1 MSSFFDLHGYV
12 TVSVESG
19 APAERQ
25 LREMFRPFLVD
36 HLDGPADIVVGE
48 PGPPL
53 SRASHG
59 EHAFRFT
66 DESVDVVAD
75 RVRVTVRPDGYEVRG
90 KGELLTS
97 VLPIVE
103 RVGVERGAA
112 MVHAATIAI
121 GDAGVCLPAW
131 GGVGKTSTVA
141 RLTSLPE
148 GRFMGDDWAWVDKN
162 QQLLGYAKPMFLKP
176 HHRELYPHV
185 FGANSK
191 PLAPSAMTDTVARL
205 ATAVHPVIIR
215 YPRLADVTRRWS
227 PEHMMA
233 HPEDVFPPEK
243 IATRVPLRLCCFVER
258 YDGDDL
264 ELTERSTGL
273 DGPPDARQLP
283 LRAPAHVAGADHG
296 SWCDRADRSRRLLR
310 RQGAVLEESVAGV
323 PAYSLRVPADWSA
336 PRASTAIADQV
347 LELLRPMNRPVPAD
361 APQDVA
367 ATRTAGAATATVP
380 GHGGG
385 PVRDGAD
392 FADECLDSVLAN
404 GPDEVI
410 VVDGGSSDGTLDA
423 ARRRGLRV
431 VTHEGSGPASARMAG
446 AALARNDVVVLID
459 VDVVLPDG
467 ALARWYDEFRVR

>member
-1 MSSFFDLHGYV
+1 MSTPNDTARDLARPRGSQEPSLFDMHGYV
-12 TVSVESG
+12 TLEVESG
-19 APAERQ
+19 APTERQ

-53 SRASHG
+53 TRASHG

-66 DESVDVVAD
+66 DESVDILAD

-97 VLPIVE
+97 VLPLVE

-185 FGANSK
+185 FGASSK

-233 HPEDVFPPEK
+233 HPGDVFPPEK
-243 IATRVPLRLCCFVER
+243 IATKVPLKLNCFVER
-258 YDGDDL
+258 YDGTDL
-264 ELTERSTGL
+264 ELLERSTSWMVRRMLGNFHSELPRTSRELITALGATGL
-273 DGPPDARQLP
+273 IGLEDYF
-283 LRAPAHVAGADHG
+283 ADK
-296 SWCDRADRSRRLLR
+296 A
-310 RQGAVLEESVAGV
+310 AVLEESVAGI

-347 LELLRPMNRPVPAD
+347 LELL
-361 APQDVA
+361 
-367 ATRTAGAATATVP
+367 G
-380 GHGGG
+380 
-385 PVRDGAD
+385 
-392 FADECLDSVLAN
+392 
-404 GPDEVI
+404 
-410 VVDGGSSDGTLDA
+410 
-423 ARRRGLRV
+423 
-431 VTHEGSGPASARMAG
+431 
-446 AALARNDVVVLID
+446 
-459 VDVVLPDG
+459 
-467 ALARWYDEFRVR
+467 

>member
-1 MSSFFDLHGYV
+1 MTTAPHENPRKLTLPRGPRDPSYFDLHSYA
-12 TVSVESG
+12 TISVEPG

-75 RVRVTVRPDGYEVRG
+75 RVRVTVRPGGYEVRG

-97 VLPIVE
+97 VLPVVE

-185 FGANSK
+185 FGASSK

-264 ELTERSTGL
+264 ELTERSTAWMVRRMLGNFHSELPRTSRELITALGATGLVGL
-273 DGPPDARQLP
+273 DDYF
-283 LRAPAHVAGADHG
+283 ADK
-296 SWCDRADRSRRLLR
+296 A
-310 RQGAVLEESVAGV
+310 AVLEESVAGV

-347 LELLRPMNRPVPAD
+347 LELLSR
-361 APQDVA
+361 
-367 ATRTAGAATATVP
+367 
-380 GHGGG
+380 
-385 PVRDGAD
+385 
-392 FADECLDSVLAN
+392 
-404 GPDEVI
+404 
-410 VVDGGSSDGTLDA
+410 
-423 ARRRGLRV
+423 
-431 VTHEGSGPASARMAG
+431 
-446 AALARNDVVVLID
+446 
-459 VDVVLPDG
+459 
-467 ALARWYDEFRVR
+467 

>member
-1 MSSFFDLHGYV
+1 MSSSFDLHGYV

-148 GRFMGDDWAWVDKN
+148 GRFMGDDWA
-162 QQLLGYAKPMFLKP
+162 
-176 HHRELYPHV
+176 
-185 FGANSK
+185 
-191 PLAPSAMTDTVARL
+191 
-205 ATAVHPVIIR
+205 
-215 YPRLADVTRRWS
+215 
-227 PEHMMA
+227 
-233 HPEDVFPPEK
+233 
-243 IATRVPLRLCCFVER
+243 
-258 YDGDDL
+258 
-264 ELTERSTGL
+264 
-273 DGPPDARQLP
+273 
-283 LRAPAHVAGADHG
+283 
-296 SWCDRADRSRRLLR
+296 
-310 RQGAVLEESVAGV
+310 
-323 PAYSLRVPADWSA
+323 
-336 PRASTAIADQV
+336 
-347 LELLRPMNRPVPAD
+347 
-361 APQDVA
+361 
-367 ATRTAGAATATVP
+367 
-380 GHGGG
+380 
-385 PVRDGAD
+385 
-392 FADECLDSVLAN
+392 
-404 GPDEVI
+404 
-410 VVDGGSSDGTLDA
+410 
-423 ARRRGLRV
+423 
-431 VTHEGSGPASARMAG
+431 
-446 AALARNDVVVLID
+446 
-459 VDVVLPDG
+459 
-467 ALARWYDEFRVR
+467 

>member
-1 MSSFFDLHGYV
+1 MNSPRETSHFDLHGYV
-12 TVSVESG
+12 TISVEAG

-36 HLDGPADIVVGE
+36 RLAGPADILVGS
-48 PGPPL
+48 PGAPL
-53 SRASHG
+53 VHPSHG

-66 DESVDVVAD
+66 EESVDVVAD
-75 RVRVTVRPDGYEVRG
+75 RVRVTVRRGGAQPAYEVRG

-185 FGANSK
+185 FAESSK
-191 PLAPSAMTDTVARL
+191 PLAPSKMTDTVARL

-215 YPRLADVTRRWS
+215 YPKLADMTRRWS

-233 HPEDVFPPEK
+233 HPEDVFPADK
-243 IATRVPLRLCCFVER
+243 IATRVPLRLTCFVER
-258 YDGDDL
+258 YDGSEV
-264 ELTERSTGL
+264 ELTERSTSWMVRRMLGNFHSELPRTSRELITALGATGLIGL
-273 DGPPDARQLP
+273 DDYF
-283 LRAPAHVAGADHG
+283 ADK
-296 SWCDRADRSRRLLR
+296 A
-310 RQGAVLEESVAGV
+310 AVLADSVAGI
-323 PAYSLRVPADWSA
+323 PAYSLRVPADWPA
-336 PRASTAIADQV
+336 PKASTAIADQV
-347 LELLRPMNRPVPAD
+347 LELLGR
-361 APQDVA
+361 
-367 ATRTAGAATATVP
+367 
-380 GHGGG
+380 
-385 PVRDGAD
+385 
-392 FADECLDSVLAN
+392 
-404 GPDEVI
+404 
-410 VVDGGSSDGTLDA
+410 
-423 ARRRGLRV
+423 
-431 VTHEGSGPASARMAG
+431 
-446 AALARNDVVVLID
+446 
-459 VDVVLPDG
+459 
-467 ALARWYDEFRVR
+467 